1 MNFLLR
7 NTKEVGNN
15 DVSSTRQSDQ
25 CLITILASQNNSC
38 AIGTY
43 DFTNNLLTNLTA
55 FNPLGRIIIFTGV
68 SLLLA
73 GFLGWTVPVSSNNT
87 IAYWD
92 YFCKSGSQYVQG
104 LSCSSIHILLELF
117 YVLVGTG
124 FALTIIG
131 AFWKRKKIIT
141 K

>member
-1 MNFLLR
+1 M
-7 NTKEVGNN
+7 
-15 DVSSTRQSDQ
+15 
-25 CLITILASQNNSC
+25 
-38 AIGTY
+38 Y

-55 FNPLGRIIIFTGV
+55 FNPLGKIIIFVGV

-87 IAYWD
+87 IAYLN
-92 YFCKSGSQYVQG
+92 YFCKSGTEHVPG
-104 LSCSSIHILLELF
+104 LSCSSINILLELF